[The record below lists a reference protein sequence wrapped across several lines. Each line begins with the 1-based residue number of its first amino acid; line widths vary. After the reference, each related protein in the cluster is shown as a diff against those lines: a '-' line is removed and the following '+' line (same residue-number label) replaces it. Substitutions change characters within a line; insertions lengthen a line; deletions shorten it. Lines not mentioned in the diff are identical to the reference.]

1 MNGTGV
7 IATIQFNATA
17 REGESDLTLSD
28 IQLVD
33 ADTNLVEYGTPSNG
47 HYTMS
52 VAPPPWLS
60 VDPKTVELANL
71 GDTFDLNVAINELAK
86 DFKMV
91 GAEFQVHY
99 NTTVLGTTD
108 GDIAEGEFMKDFATR
123 AGTSTFFQAYVE
135 DDYGLIGIII
145 LPLPNGTWPLDVFP
159 EGSGVLATLKFKA
172 IYQLENDD
180 VITELM
186 VSDVLL
192 ANVDAKEIPVD
203 LAKTAAEGK
212 CKCTILKAIVPPVG
226 PPQHPDYPYSI
237 DLYTQYDLPYGGQ
250 GYNQP
255 SDAFPPQA
263 EILMN
268 ALATYF
274 GDVVAGKPVVFTI
287 HGPGGVQYSAV
298 VPTNGEGVAT
308 LRYIVPW
315 AIESFGL
322 WQAQAS
328 WQIGAKVI
336 TDTLHF
342 RVGFL
347 VSVDSVS
354 LTPNEGIFMD
364 PRYGEEY
371 PVYYKGSTYDLTV
384 LLTGITMQSPA
395 ACMAAMMGATADA
408 WVAVAI
414 FDELGQPVAYN
425 ALHASILAGAAIPYD
440 PQFVLQQKVQHYT
453 VPSISVTIGPNA
465 FSGRASVQ
473 ANVLTAAV
481 GGVTYCGPKV
491 HYIWIWSKNRTTGPG
506 ADSRVGWL
514 EVGEKSGKY
523 LDVVEVPVIVHD
535 IDPAAHI
542 VAIQFRVTFDTSLVE
557 LADLNKDGKIDEN
570 DIIERDFVKQFGT
583 TFFAVQVDIQNG
595 LIVGELQL
603 PPYPGEKG
611 WMTGSGTM
619 CSLFFKV
626 LYKAPPPTG
635 AVLTLSDAFLVNS
648 DAKPI
653 GFTRLDN
660 GYVSIVG

>member
-1 MNGTGV
+1 
-7 IATIQFNATA
+7 
-17 REGESDLTLSD
+17 
-28 IQLVD
+28 
-33 ADTNLVEYGTPSNG
+33 
-47 HYTMS
+47 
-52 VAPPPWLS
+52 
-60 VDPKTVELANL
+60 LASI
-71 GDTFDLNVAINELAK
+71 GDSFDLNVAINGLVQ

-99 NTTVLGTTD
+99 NTTVLETTD

-135 DDYGLIGIII
+135 EDYGLIGIII

-159 EGSGVLATLKFKA
+159 EGSGVLATLTFKA

-180 VITELM
+180 VVTELM

-192 ANVDAKEIPVD
+192 ANVDAKEIPTD

-212 CKCTILKAIVPPVG
+212 CTCTVLKAFIPPVG

-237 DLYTQYDLPYGGQ
+237 DLYTQYDSPYGGQ

-274 GDVVAGKPVVFTI
+274 DDAVAGKPVVFTI
-287 HGPGGVQYSAV
+287 NGPGGVQYSAV
-298 VPTNGEGVAT
+298 VATNGEGIAT

-336 TDTLHF
+336 IDTLNF

-347 VSVDSVS
+347 VRVDSVS
-354 LTPNEGIFMD
+354 LTPKEDMFPD
-364 PRYGEEY
+364 PRYGETY
-371 PVYYKGSTYDLTV
+371 PVYYKGSTYELTV
-384 LLTGITMQSPA
+384 SLTGITMQSPA
-395 ACMAAMMGATADA
+395 ACMSSMMGTAADA

-414 FDELGQPVAYN
+414 FDELSQPVAYN
-425 ALHASILAGAAIPYD
+425 ALHASSLSGAAIPYD
-440 PQFVLQQKVQHYT
+440 PQFVLQQQVQHYI

-465 FSGRASVQ
+465 FSGRASLQ

-481 GGVTYCGPKV
+481 GGVTYCEPNV
-491 HYIWIWSKNRTTGPG
+491 NHIWIWSKNRTTGPG
-506 ADSRVGWL
+506 ADKAVGWL
-514 EVGEKSGKY
+514 EIGEKSGKY
-523 LDVVEVPVIVHD
+523 LNVVEVPVIVHD

-542 VAIQFRVTFDTSLVE
+542 VAIQFKVKFDTSLVE
-557 LADLNKDGKIDEN
+557 FVEA
-570 DIIERDFVKQFGT
+570 IERDFVKQFGT
-583 TFFAVQVDIQNG
+583 TYFVVDDSHIEDG
-595 LIVGELQL
+595 LLVGELQL
-603 PPYPGEKG
+603 PPYPGENG
-611 WMTGSGTM
+611 WMTGSGTV
-619 CSLFFKV
+619 CTINFRL

-635 AVLTLSDAFLVNS
+635 SVLTLADAFLVNS

-653 GFTRLDN
+653 GFSRLEN
-660 GYVSIVG
+660 GYISIVG